1 MPNNNISVFSDT
13 SESELPTGYSLQAVV
28 LSNHKGDKV
37 DIKTFVTDFTITESI
52 YRTSL
57 ILNLNVKDTVNI
69 IEEYKLTGQEVI
81 NVVLARKDYGS
92 TDEQIINLDF
102 LISEYPL
109 LGKLNN
115 RLQVFSI
122 SAISPYAFLSKL
134 KRISRAYSGT
144 LGEFIKSVLEKDL
157 NVDPKKIILSKSV
170 SPSCKFIVPNLAP
183 LDAISWALRRSYDQ
197 NGSPF
202 YCYQTLNGDIHIAS
216 QGDMVT
222 KETYKQFDE
231 GKFFKSTRATEADKI
246 ADYKERA
253 RRILS
258 ITSDFRMSKYLA
270 GANGAYAST
279 TNYLDLSTK
288 TMSRKI
294 FHYERDFKKMT
305 FIEKNNVISPF
316 FHPEKN
322 NLKDTMSNYPDSN
335 VNFIST
341 NSKAFNGNQKNYHS
355 PTLNGAINKAQAHT
369 ENLDTLIHD
378 VSLCGDFKVNS
389 GVMVDLKL
397 SPSIDPQVTVKTG
410 ESEGDVI
417 KDQFFSGRYLVT
429 AAVHRFDD
437 EYTVDIKLKKDSLPF
452 TFVKSPTSGKT
463 I

>member
-1 MPNNNISVFSDT
+1 MANNNQSVLSDT

-37 DIKTFVTDFTITESI
+37 DIKTFITDFTLTESI

-57 ILNLNVKDTVNI
+57 ILNLNIKDTINL
-69 IEEYKLTGQEVI
+69 IEEYKLTGQEII
-81 NVVLARKDYGS
+81 NVVIARREYGS
-92 TDEQIINLDF
+92 KVEQIINLDF

-122 SAISPYAFLSKL
+122 SGISPYAFLSKL
-134 KRISRAYSGT
+134 KRISRAYTGT
-144 LGEFIKSVLEKDL
+144 LGEFIKGVLEKDL
-157 NVDPKKIILSKSV
+157 NVDPKKIILSESV

-183 LDAISWALRRSYDQ
+183 LDAISWALRRSYDE

-216 QGDMVT
+216 QGDMVK
-222 KETYKQFDE
+222 KETYKQFNE
-231 GKFFKSTRATEADKI
+231 GKFFKANRSTEADKI

-288 TMSRKI
+288 TMSRNI
-294 FHYERDFKKMT
+294 FHYERDFKKMS

-316 FHPEKN
+316 FHPEKG
-322 NLKDTMSNYPDSN
+322 NLKDTMSNYPNSSI
-335 VNFIST
+335 NFIST
-341 NSKAFNGNQKNYHS
+341 NSNAFNGNEKNYHS

-397 SPSIDPQVTVKTG
+397 SPSIDPEVGVKTG

-417 KDQFFSGRYLVT
+417 RDQFFSGRYLIT

-452 TFVKSPTSGKT
+452 TFVKSPTPGKT